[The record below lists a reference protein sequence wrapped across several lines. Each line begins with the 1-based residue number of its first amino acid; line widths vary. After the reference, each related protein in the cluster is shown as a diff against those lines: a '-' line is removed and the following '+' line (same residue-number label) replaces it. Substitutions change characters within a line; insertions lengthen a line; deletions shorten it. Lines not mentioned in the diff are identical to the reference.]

1 MTGTLRPGT
10 FIRLDETAAQLGVS
24 ITPVREA
31 LLTLRGE
38 GMVQLEPRRG
48 YVVVP
53 MSRQDIADIYWLQA
67 TMAKELAISA
77 IERLSDAQID
87 ELEHANDELA
97 RAVVDG
103 DPATITAAEFGFHRL
118 FNRATGRVKLSWF
131 LLHVARYMPPLIY
144 VTDISW
150 GQATVDSHRRLID
163 ALRRRDRRRADP
175 DRRRGVRRRRP
186 AADRASSSK
195 TGCGA
200 DFQELAPSCSARV
213 LRLFG
218 QVLEHVVDQLLD
230 HQAGHRAS
238 RSRPRGPRSAGSTG
252 PSRPRRTADPAW

>member
-1 MTGTLRPGT
+1 MNAPTSARTGKVAARRRSQLSDEVAQHLREAIMTGTLRAGT

-53 MSRQDIADIYWLQA
+53 MSRQDIADIFWLQA
-67 TMAKELAISA
+67 SMAKELAASA
-77 IERLSDAQID
+77 IERLSPEQID

-97 RAVVDG
+97 RAVIDG
-103 DPATITAAEFGFHRL
+103 DPSTITAAEFGFHRL
-118 FNRATGRVKLSWF
+118 FNRATGRMKLSWF

-150 GQATVDSHRRLID
+150 GQSTVASHRRLID
-163 ALRRRDRRRADP
+163 ALRRHDVETVIGVVEEEFADGYRRLIE
-175 DRRRGVRRRRP
+175 
-186 AADRASSSK
+186 
-195 TGCGA
+195 
-200 DFQELAPSCSARV
+200 Q
-213 LRLFG
+213 
-218 QVLEHVVDQLLD
+218 LERN
-230 HQAGHRAS
+230 GMW
-238 RSRPRGPRSAGSTG
+238 G
-252 PSRPRRTADPAW
+252 

>member
-1 MTGTLRPGT
+1 
-10 FIRLDETAAQLGVS
+10 
-24 ITPVREA
+24 
-31 LLTLRGE
+31 
-38 GMVQLEPRRG
+38 
-48 YVVVP
+48 

-67 TMAKELAISA
+67 TMAKELAVSA
-77 IERLSDAQID
+77 IERLSDTQID

-163 ALRRRDRRRADP
+163 ALRRRDRDAPVRIVDAEFAD
-175 DRRRGVRRRRP
+175 
-186 AADRASSSK
+186 
-195 TGCGA
+195 GA
-200 DFQELAPSCSARV
+200 Q
-213 LRLFG
+213 RLIE
-218 QVLEHVVDQLLD
+218 QLERNGMW
-230 HQAGHRAS
+230 A
-238 RSRPRGPRSAGSTG
+238 
-252 PSRPRRTADPAW
+252 

>member
-1 MTGTLRPGT
+1 MKAPTSARTTAPRERRRSQLSDEVAQHLREVIMTGTLRAGT

-67 TMAKELAISA
+67 TIAKELAVSA
-77 IERLSDAQID
+77 VELLSDAQID
-87 ELEHANDELA
+87 ELERANDALA
-97 RAVVDG
+97 RAVGDG

-163 ALRRRDRRRADP
+163 ALRRRDRDALVRIVDEEFAD
-175 DRRRGVRRRRP
+175 
-186 AADRASSSK
+186 
-195 TGCGA
+195 GA
-200 DFQELAPSCSARV
+200 Q
-213 LRLFG
+213 RLIA
-218 QVLEHVVDQLLD
+218 QLERN
-230 HQAGHRAS
+230 GMW
-238 RSRPRGPRSAGSTG
+238 G
-252 PSRPRRTADPAW
+252 

>member
-1 MTGTLRPGT
+1 MKAPTSARTAAPRERRRSQLSDEVAQHLRESIMAGTLRPGT
-10 FIRLDETAAQLGVS
+10 FIRLDETAAQLDVS

-67 TMAKELAISA
+67 TMAKELAVSA

-87 ELEHANDELA
+87 ELEHANDQLA
-97 RAVVDG
+97 HAVVDG

-118 FNRATGRVKLSWF
+118 FNQATGRVKLSWF

-150 GQATVDSHRRLID
+150 GQATVDSHRHLID
-163 ALRRRDRRRADP
+163 ALRRRDRDALVRIVDEEFAD
-175 DRRRGVRRRRP
+175 
-186 AADRASSSK
+186 
-195 TGCGA
+195 GA
-200 DFQELAPSCSARV
+200 Q
-213 LRLFG
+213 RLIE
-218 QVLEHVVDQLLD
+218 QLERNGMW
-230 HQAGHRAS
+230 A
-238 RSRPRGPRSAGSTG
+238 
-252 PSRPRRTADPAW
+252 

>member
-1 MTGTLRPGT
+1 VKAPTSARTAAPRERRRSQLSDEVAQHLREAIMTGTLRPGT
-10 FIRLDETAAQLGVS
+10 FIRLDETAAKLGVS

-67 TMAKELAISA
+67 TMAKELAASA
-77 IERLSDAQID
+77 IERLTDAQID
-87 ELEHANDELA
+87 ELERANDELA

-131 LLHVARYMPPLIY
+131 LHVARYMPPLIY

-150 GQATVDSHRRLID
+150 GNATVDSHRRLID
-163 ALRRRDRRRADP
+163 ALRRHDRDALARIVDEEFAD
-175 DRRRGVRRRRP
+175 
-186 AADRASSSK
+186 
-195 TGCGA
+195 GA
-200 DFQELAPSCSARV
+200 K
-213 LRLFG
+213 RLIE
-218 QVLEHVVDQLLD
+218 QLERN
-230 HQAGHRAS
+230 GMWS
-238 RSRPRGPRSAGSTG
+238 
-252 PSRPRRTADPAW
+252 

>member
-1 MTGTLRPGT
+1 MKAPTSARPAKPRGRRHSQLSDEVAQHLREAIMTGALRAGT

-67 TMAKELAISA
+67 TMAKELAVSA
-77 IERLSDAQID
+77 IERLSEAQID
-87 ELEHANDELA
+87 ELEQANDELA
-97 RAVVDG
+97 RAIVDG
-103 DPATITAAEFGFHRL
+103 DPAAITAAEFGFHRL
-118 FNRATGRVKLSWF
+118 FNRSTGRIKLSWF

-150 GQATVDSHRRLID
+150 GEATVDSHRRLID
-163 ALRRRDRRRADP
+163 ALRRRDRDALVAVVDEEFAD
-175 DRRRGVRRRRP
+175 
-186 AADRASSSK
+186 
-195 TGCGA
+195 GA
-200 DFQELAPSCSARV
+200 Q
-213 LRLFG
+213 RLIA
-218 QVLEHVVDQLLD
+218 QLEHN
-230 HQAGHRAS
+230 GMWS
-238 RSRPRGPRSAGSTG
+238 
-252 PSRPRRTADPAW
+252 

>member
-1 MTGTLRPGT
+1 MNAPTSARTAAPRERRRSQLSDEVAQHLREAIMTGALRAGT

-48 YVVVP
+48 YIVVP

-67 TMAKELAISA
+67 TMAKELAVSA

-163 ALRRRDRRRADP
+163 ALRRRDRDALVRIVDEEFAD
-175 DRRRGVRRRRP
+175 
-186 AADRASSSK
+186 
-195 TGCGA
+195 GA
-200 DFQELAPSCSARV
+200 H
-213 LRLFG
+213 RLIE
-218 QVLEHVVDQLLD
+218 QLERN
-230 HQAGHRAS
+230 GMWS
-238 RSRPRGPRSAGSTG
+238 
-252 PSRPRRTADPAW
+252 

>member
-1 MTGTLRPGT
+1 
-10 FIRLDETAAQLGVS
+10 
-24 ITPVREA
+24 
-31 LLTLRGE
+31 
-38 GMVQLEPRRG
+38 
-48 YVVVP
+48 VVP

-67 TMAKELAISA
+67 TMAKELAVSA

-163 ALRRRDRRRADP
+163 ALRRRDRDALVRIVDEEFAD
-175 DRRRGVRRRRP
+175 
-186 AADRASSSK
+186 
-195 TGCGA
+195 GA
-200 DFQELAPSCSARV
+200 Q
-213 LRLFG
+213 RLIE
-218 QVLEHVVDQLLD
+218 QLERN
-230 HQAGHRAS
+230 GMWS
-238 RSRPRGPRSAGSTG
+238 
-252 PSRPRRTADPAW
+252 